1 MLYTYKKKR
10 GFVWTP
16 FLLIIKTHT
25 LAQAMPDSQT
35 DLVTKAQL
43 GLQAPENQVFEPQ
56 KLVEMFFFWGGC
68 FLGSMGLVYF
78 YPTFGI

>member
-1 MLYTYKKKR
+1 MYER
-10 GFVWTP
+10 HFC
-16 FLLIIKTHT
+16 LIQNPHKPQ
-25 LAQAMPDSQT
+25 QAMPDSQT

-56 KLVEMFFFWGGC
+56 KLVEMFFFLVG

-78 YPTFGI
+78 YPTVHLAYRSMVCR